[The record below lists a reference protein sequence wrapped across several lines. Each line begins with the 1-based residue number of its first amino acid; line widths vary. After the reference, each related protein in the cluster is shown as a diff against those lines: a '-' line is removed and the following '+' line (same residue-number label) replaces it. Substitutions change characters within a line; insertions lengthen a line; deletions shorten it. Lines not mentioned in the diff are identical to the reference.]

1 MNKLHPILL
10 VVILVLHATE
20 PFVNAQQSSEEQL
33 AQALKRFVPKRTR
46 IRTVN

>member
-20 PFVNAQQSSEEQL
+20 PFVNAQQSSEEQR
-33 AQALKRFVPKRTR
+33 LKRSSAFPKRTR